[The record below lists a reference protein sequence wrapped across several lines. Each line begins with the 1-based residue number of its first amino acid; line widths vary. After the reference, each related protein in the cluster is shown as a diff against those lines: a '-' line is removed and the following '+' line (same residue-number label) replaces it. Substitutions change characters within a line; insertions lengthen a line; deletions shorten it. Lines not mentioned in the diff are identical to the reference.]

1 MDYWAFEP
9 GAKWHGFEGY
19 GKGQYFIDPMKLQF
33 VTCGIDIEN
42 GGYEE
47 FGIPGNILAN
57 YLRENGIIPEKC
69 DLNDILFLMTPA
81 ESKTKMDDLVA
92 KLIRFEKL
100 IDEDAPM
107 AEVLPSIY
115 KAYEDK
121 YKGYTIRQLCQE
133 MHDFYKDRKVFTLQK
148 NLFLHDYL
156 PEYVINPQKPSM
168 NSCAD
173 MANWWTWNRRK
184 AASRWKVHF
193 PIRQVYSAS
202 TRVKDGP
209 KLPLNTSLT
218 L

>member
-1 MDYWAFEP
+1 
-9 GAKWHGFEGY
+9 
-19 GKGQYFIDPMKLQF
+19 MKLQF

-133 MHDFYKDRKVFTLQK
+133 MHDFYKERKVNVLQK
-148 NLFLHDYL
+148 HLFLKT
-156 PEYVINPQKPSM
+156 I
-168 NSCAD
+168 
-173 MANWWTWNRRK
+173 
-184 AASRWKVHF
+184 F
-193 PIRQVYSAS
+193 PYTV
-202 TRVKDGP
+202 
-209 KLPLNTSLT
+209 
-218 L
+218 